1 MKLKCENIGKLSSAE
16 VEIKTITLIAGLNST
31 GKSTVGKLL
40 YSIFNSFYDFEKKS
54 ASTLKN
60 FIANQLFEI
69 SYPFS
74 TIDECIEALYQ
85 LRGGDEELNE
95 EVVRKMIKDYTGEK
109 NFRKNDKVIPSR
121 ILELLNLS
129 DDEIHKRILQTKF
142 SSEFDNQIQNIF
154 SEEKKSNVVLSV
166 KDSDISVTLKNDKI
180 YSIKNAQT
188 LKTEVI
194 YIDDPFVLD
203 NLTLIPRHVFLG
215 YGRDHKSHLQKK
227 LSSGIAKSS
236 EMDAVI
242 QELIIAKK
250 LTNIYNKIDSVC
262 NGNIISEA
270 KSEFSFQYEDTKKT
284 LSLKNLSTGMK
295 TFAIIKRLLL
305 NGSLVPNGT
314 IILDEPE
321 IHLHPEWQKLLAEII
336 VLIQKEFGMHILI
349 NSHSPYFINAID
361 VYAEKYKI
369 RETCKFYLAKDTD
382 DLGRISEIE
391 DVSDNIEAINKL
403 LFVPLQELE
412 HERSEIEEGNEND

>member
-16 VEIKTITLIAGLNST
+16 VEINTITLIAGLNST

-40 YSIFNSFYDFEKKS
+40 YSIFNSFYDFEKKA
-54 ASTLKN
+54 ASTLKS
-60 FIANQLFEI
+60 FIKNQLFEI
-69 SYPFS
+69 SYSFS
-74 TIDECIEALYQ
+74 AMDECIEVLYQ

-95 EVVRKMIKDYTGEK
+95 EVVRNTIKDYTGE
-109 NFRKNDKVIPSR
+109 NFFRKNDKVIPTR

-166 KDSDISVTLKNDKI
+166 KDSEISVTLKNDKI

-242 QELIIAKK
+242 QELITAKK

-262 NGNIISEA
+262 NGNIISEV

-295 TFAIIKRLLL
+295 TFAIIKTLLL

-361 VYAEKYKI
+361 VYAKKYRI
-369 RETCKFYLAKDTD
+369 RESCKFYLAEDEDGSGHTSK
-382 DLGRISEIE
+382 LI
-391 DVSDNIEAINKL
+391 DVSDNIEEINKL
-403 LFVPLQELE
+403 LFIPLQELE
-412 HERSEIEEGNEND
+412 DERSKIEEGNEND

>member
-1 MKLKCENIGKLSSAE
+1 MKLECENIGKLSSAE
-16 VEIKTITLIAGLNST
+16 VEINTITLIAGLNST

-40 YSIFNSFYDFEKKS
+40 YSIFNSFYDFEKKA
-54 ASTLKN
+54 ASTLKS
-60 FIANQLFEI
+60 FIANQLSEI

-74 TIDECIEALYQ
+74 TMDECIEALYQ
-85 LRGGDEELNE
+85 LRDSDEELNE
-95 EVVRKMIKDYTGEK
+95 EVVRKTIKDYTGE
-109 NFRKNDKVIPSR
+109 NFFIKNDKVILNR

-154 SEEKKSNVVLSV
+154 SEEKRSNVVLSV
-166 KDSDISVTLKNDKI
+166 KDSEISVTLKNDKI

-203 NLTLIPRHVFLG
+203 NLTQRGGLFG
-215 YGRDHKSHLQKK
+215 YIRDHKSHLQKK
-227 LSSGIAKSS
+227 LSIGIAKSS
-236 EMDAVI
+236 EMNSVI
-242 QELIIAKK
+242 QELITTKK
-250 LTNIYNKIDSVC
+250 LKKIYDKIDLVC
-262 NGNIISEA
+262 NGNIIAEV
-270 KSEFSFQYEDTKKT
+270 KSGFSFQYEDTKKT
-284 LSLKNLSTGMK
+284 LSLKNLSAGLK
-295 TFAIIKRLLL
+295 TFSIIKTLLL

-361 VYAEKYKI
+361 VYAKKYKI
-369 RETCKFYLAKDTD
+369 RESCKFYLAEDEGSSSHTSK
-382 DLGRISEIE
+382 LI
-391 DVSDNIEAINKL
+391 DVSDDIEAINKL
-403 LFVPLQELE
+403 LFIPLQELE
-412 HERSEIEEGNEND
+412 NERSEIEEGHEDD